1 MSTAQPGVCVGIS
14 SDDELMTDI
23 IITLDGYVAGPLL
36 LLLLILSQLLH
47 LWAVPFGRQAR
58 FVRKVKEKM
67 GKDGKIGDRQQNEEG
82 LNSTRN
88 GPMMAGGGSGG
99 SGGNV

>member
-1 MSTAQPGVCVGIS
+1 M
-14 SDDELMTDI
+14 MTDI
-23 IITLDGYVAGPLL
+23 IITLDCYVAGP

-58 FVRKVKEKM
+58 FVRKVKE
-67 GKDGKIGDRQQNEEG
+67 KDGKIGDRQQNEEG